1 MHGYMIA
8 MFAVLVYIK
17 LTGTGDIPMALIIA
31 IPLLDLAA
39 GILAMS
45 FEDAKREEFLKEVR
59 RSREGQEEHR

>member
-1 MHGYMIA
+1 MVA

-17 LTGTGDIPMALIIA
+17 LTGAGDIPMALIIA

-39 GILAMS
+39 GVLAIS

-59 RSREGQEEHR
+59 RSREGQEEQR